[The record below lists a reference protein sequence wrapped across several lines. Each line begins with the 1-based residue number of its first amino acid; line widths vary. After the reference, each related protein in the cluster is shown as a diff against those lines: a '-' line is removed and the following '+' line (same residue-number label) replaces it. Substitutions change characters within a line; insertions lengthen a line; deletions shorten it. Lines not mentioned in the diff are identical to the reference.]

1 MTLLPPLSS
10 GFRLRNADMTLKER
24 FMQISWFYIFLIF
37 MVAASGLVVLYAAA
51 NGHWTPWASRQFV
64 RFWLGMAVLMV
75 TAMINIRIWLKYA
88 YAFYAVVLVMLVYVE
103 FHGHDAMGAQRWINL
118 GFIQIQPSELMK
130 IALILA
136 LSRYFHGASLQET
149 MSFSYMVIPSML
161 VLLPVALVLRQP
173 DLGTATLM
181 AVASMAIFFLVGVQM
196 WKFVVSGIIGLSAIP
211 IAWRFLHDYQKE
223 RVWTFLDPERDP
235 LGKGYHI
242 LQSKITLGS
251 GGIFGKGFL
260 QGTQSR
266 LNFLPEKQTD
276 FIFTVLAEEFGLIG
290 SVSLLLLY
298 LMLIFYG
305 YVIAFRSSSYFG
317 RLLALGLST
326 NLFLYVFINIAMVM
340 GLVPVVGVPLPMIS
354 YGGTVMLTLMFSFGL
369 IECVNVN
376 RDVQIGR
383 RGAYDD

>member
-1 MTLLPPLSS
+1 
-10 GFRLRNADMTLKER
+10 
-24 FMQISWFYIFLIF
+24 
-37 MVAASGLVVLYAAA
+37 
-51 NGHWTPWASRQFV
+51 
-64 RFWLGMAVLMV
+64 
-75 TAMINIRIWLKYA
+75 
-88 YAFYAVVLVMLVYVE
+88 
-103 FHGHDAMGAQRWINL
+103 
-118 GFIQIQPSELMK
+118 
-130 IALILA
+130 
-136 LSRYFHGASLQET
+136 SL
-149 MSFSYMVIPSML
+149 
-161 VLLPVALVLRQP
+161 
-173 DLGTATLM
+173 
-181 AVASMAIFFLVGVQM
+181 FFLVGVQM
-196 WKFVVSGIIGLSAIP
+196 WKFVALGVAGLVSVPIG
-211 IAWRFLHDYQKE
+211 WRFLHEYQKE
-223 RVWTFLDPERDP
+223 RVFTFLDPERDP

-290 SVSLLLLY
+290 SVSLLVLY
-298 LMLIFYG
+298 LVLIFYG
-305 YVIAFRSSSYFG
+305 CVIAFRSTSFFG
-317 RLLALGLST
+317 RLLALGLSA

-340 GLVPVVGVPLPMIS
+340 GLLPVVGVPLPMIS

>member
-1 MTLLPPLSS
+1 MIPFFSYENSS
-10 GFRLRNADMTLKER
+10 LRNPDMTLKER
-24 FMQISWFYIFLIF
+24 FFHVSWFYIFLICL
-37 MVAASGLVVLYAAA
+37 VAATGFVILYAAA
-51 NGHWTPWASRQFV
+51 NGSWTPWASRQFV
-64 RFWLGMAVLMV
+64 RFWMGMAVLLCV
-75 TAMINIRIWLKYA
+75 AMLNLRLWLKYA
-88 YAFYAVVLVMLVYVE
+88 YVFYCIVLAMLFYVE
-103 FHGHDAMGAQRWINL
+103 FFGHDVMGATRWINL
-118 GFIQIQPSELMK
+118 GFVQIQPSELMK
-130 IALILA
+130 IALVLA
-136 LSRYFHGASLQET
+136 LSRYFHGCSLQET
-149 MSFSYMVIPSML
+149 MSFSYMVVPTML
-161 VLLPVALVLRQP
+161 VLMPVALVMRQP
-173 DLGTATLM
+173 DLGTAVLM
-181 AVASMAIFFLVGVQM
+181 TAVSMALFFLVGVQM
-196 WKFVVSGIIGLSAIP
+196 WKFAVLGVAGLASIP

-251 GGIFGKGFL
+251 GGVFGKGFL

-276 FIFTVLAEEFGLIG
+276 FIFTVLAEEFGMIG

-298 LMLIFYG
+298 LALIFYG
-305 YVIAFRSSSYFG
+305 YVIAFRSSSFFG

-340 GLVPVVGVPLPMIS
+340 GLVPVVGIPLPMIS

-369 IECVNVN
+369 VECVNVN
-376 RDVQIGR
+376 RNVQIGR

>member
-1 MTLLPPLSS
+1 MTLLPPSS
-10 GFRLRNADMTLKER
+10 GFKLRNADLSIKER
-24 FMQISWFYIFLIF
+24 FFHISWMYIFLIL
-37 MVAASGLVVLYAAA
+37 MVACVGFVILYAAA
-51 NGHWTPWASRQFV
+51 NGNWEPWASKQFG
-64 RFWLGMAVLMV
+64 RFWIGFAVLFIV
-75 TAMINIRIWLKYA
+75 ALTDIRFWLKYA
-88 YAFYAVVLVMLVYVE
+88 YAIYVVVLCMLLYVE
-103 FHGHDAMGAQRWINL
+103 YFGHVGMGAQRWINL

-136 LSRYFHGASLQET
+136 LSRYFHGSSLQET
-149 MSFSYMVIPSML
+149 MSFSYMVIPSLL
-161 VLLPVALVLRQP
+161 VLLPVTLVLKQP
-173 DLGTATLM
+173 DLGTAALM
-181 AVASMAIFFLVGVQM
+181 GTASLAIFFLVGVQM
-196 WKFVVSGIIGLSAIP
+196 WKFVVFGIIGLSSIP

-223 RVWTFLDPERDP
+223 RVYTFLDPERDP

-276 FIFTVLAEEFGLIG
+276 FIFTVLAEEFGMIG

-298 LMLIFYG
+298 LALIFYG

-317 RLLALGLST
+317 RVLALGLST
-326 NLFLYVFINIAMVM
+326 NLFLYVLINIAMVM

-369 IECVNVN
+369 IECVNAN
-376 RDVQIGR
+376 REVQIGR

>member
-1 MTLLPPLSS
+1 MADLSS
-10 GFRLRNADMTLKER
+10 FRMRNADMTLRER
-24 FMQISWFYIFLIF
+24 FMRLSWCYIFLIF
-37 MVAASGLVVLYAAA
+37 LVAGSGFVVLYAAA
-51 NGHWTPWASRQFV
+51 NGNWDQWAGKQFS
-64 RFWLGMAVLMV
+64 RFWLGFAVLFV
-75 TAMINIRIWLKYA
+75 VAMTDLRFWLKYA
-88 YAFYAVVLVMLVYVE
+88 YLFYIAAVIMLFIVE
-103 FHGHDAMGAQRWINL
+103 FFGHDAMGAQRWLNL
-118 GFIQIQPSELMK
+118 GIIRVQPSELMK

-136 LSRYFHGASLQET
+136 LARYFHGSSQQEIV
-149 MSFSYMVIPSML
+149 SFSYMIMPSFM
-161 VLLPVALVLRQP
+161 VLLPVVLVLKQP
-173 DLGTATLM
+173 DLGTGVLM
-181 AVASMAIFFLVGVQM
+181 GAVSMSLFFLVGVQM
-196 WKFVVSGIIGLSAIP
+196 WKFGALGIAGLISIP
-211 IAWRFLHDYQKE
+211 IGWRFLHDYQKE
-223 RVWTFLDPERDP
+223 RVFTFLDPERDP

-266 LNFLPEKQTD
+266 LNFLPEKHTD
-276 FIFTVLAEEFGLIG
+276 FIFTVWAEEFGLIG
-290 SVSLLLLY
+290 SVALLLLY
-298 LMLIFYG
+298 WVLILYG
-305 YVIAFRSSSYFG
+305 YVIAFRSSSFFG

-340 GLVPVVGVPLPMIS
+340 GLLPVVGVPLPMIS

>member
-1 MTLLPPLSS
+1 MIPFSGYENSS
-10 GFRLRNADMTLKER
+10 LRNPDMTLKER
-24 FMQISWFYIFLIF
+24 FYHISWFYIFLICL
-37 MVAASGLVVLYAAA
+37 VAGTGFVILYAAA
-51 NGHWTPWASRQFV
+51 NGSWEPWASRQFV
-64 RFWLGMAVLMV
+64 RFWMGIAVLFCV
-75 TAMINIRIWLKYA
+75 AMMNLRFWLKYA
-88 YAFYAVVLVMLVYVE
+88 YVFYAAVLILLFYVE
-103 FHGHDAMGAQRWINL
+103 FNGHDAMGATRWINL
-118 GFIQIQPSELMK
+118 GFIQVQPSELMK
-130 IALILA
+130 IALVLA
-136 LSRYFHGASLQET
+136 LARYFHGCSLQET

-161 VLLPVALVLRQP
+161 VLMPVALVMRQP
-173 DLGTATLM
+173 DLGTAVLM
-181 AVASMAIFFLVGVQM
+181 IAVSTALFFLVGVQI
-196 WKFVVSGIIGLSAIP
+196 WKFVVLGVAGLASIP

-276 FIFTVLAEEFGLIG
+276 FIFTVLAEEFGMIG
-290 SVSLLLLY
+290 SVSLLILY
-298 LMLIFYG
+298 LALIFYG
-305 YVIAFRSSSYFG
+305 YVIAFRSSSFFG

-340 GLVPVVGVPLPMIS
+340 GLVPVVGIPLPMIS

-376 RDVQIGR
+376 RNVQIGR

>member
-1 MTLLPPLSS
+1 MSLSS
-10 GFRLRNADMTLKER
+10 FRFNRTDMTLKDR
-24 FMQISWFYIFLIF
+24 FTRLSWFYIFLICL
-37 MVAASGLVVLYAAA
+37 VAATGLVVLYAAA
-51 NGHWTPWASRQFV
+51 NGNWNPWASKQFV
-64 RFWLGMAVLMV
+64 RFCLGFSV
-75 TAMINIRIWLKYA
+75 MIVVGMTNLRFWLKYA
-88 YAFYAVVLVMLVYVE
+88 YAFYTVAVIMLFIVE
-103 FHGHDAMGAQRWINL
+103 FFGHDAMGAQRWLNL
-118 GFIQIQPSELMK
+118 GFIKVQPSELMK

-136 LSRYFHGASLQET
+136 LSRYFHGGSLQDAQS
-149 MSFSYMVIPSML
+149 MSYLVAPSLM
-161 VLLPVALVLRQP
+161 VLLPVALVLKQP
-173 DLGTATLM
+173 DLGTAVLM
-181 AVASMAIFFLVGVQM
+181 ASGAVILFFLVGVQM
-196 WKFVVSGIIGLSAIP
+196 WKFGVMACLGLISLPIG
-211 IAWRFLHDYQKE
+211 WRFLHDYQKE
-223 RVWTFLDPERDP
+223 RVYTFLDPERDP

-290 SVSLLLLY
+290 SVSLLMLY
-298 LMLIFYG
+298 LALIFYG
-305 YVIAFRSSSYFG
+305 CLIAFRSTSFFG
-317 RLLALGLST
+317 RLLALGLSA

-340 GLVPVVGVPLPMIS
+340 GLLPVVGVPLPMIS

>member
-1 MTLLPPLSS
+1 MRTD
-10 GFRLRNADMTLKER
+10 FRLRNAEMTLKER
-24 FMQISWFYIFLIF
+24 FLHLSWFYIFLIF
-37 MVAASGLVVLYAAA
+37 LVASTGFIVLYAAA
-51 NGHWTPWASRQFV
+51 NGSWEPWASRQFS
-64 RFWLGMAVLMV
+64 RFWLGAAVMFV
-75 TAMINIRIWLKYA
+75 VAMMNLRFWLKYA
-88 YAFYAVVLVMLVYVE
+88 YVFYIGALVLLIIVE
-103 FHGHDAMGAQRWINL
+103 YYGHTGMGAQRWINL
-118 GFIQIQPSELMK
+118 GFVHIQPSELMK

-136 LSRYFHGASLQET
+136 LSRYFHGSSLQEM
-149 MSFSYMVIPSML
+149 MSMSTMVIPSLM
-161 VLLPVALVLRQP
+161 VAVPVALVLKQP
-173 DLGTATLM
+173 DLGTALM
-181 AVASMAIFFLVGVQM
+181 MGAASLIMFFLVGVQM
-196 WKFVVSGIIGLSAIP
+196 WKFVTLGIGGLISIP

-223 RVWTFLDPERDP
+223 RVFTFLDPERDP

-305 YVIAFRSSSYFG
+305 YVIAFRSSSFFG
-317 RLLALGLST
+317 RLLALGLTT

-340 GLVPVVGVPLPMIS
+340 GLLPVVGVPLPMIS